1 MSQSIGGA
9 YSQEW
14 TDHNNSDP
22 GLEQIPDWVKQVV
35 SWWSENAISDHE
47 FANGLGFL
55 IKEKVIEV
63 DTRIVFGTTN
73 QEILQTKDMEINVDE
88 NIEIPDWIRNS
99 AKWYI
104 SGEIPEEHFL
114 GGVEH
119 LINENIISFGEKS
132 EFDYEKIQ
140 DRIIPNASPVYLKN
154 NQNIEFSVDII
165 EKIIDGEKIRM
176 FGYNN
181 QSPGPM
187 LIANQ
192 GDSITINLKNN
203 LDIPTTTHWHGLRL
217 DYKNDG
223 VPHLTQEPIQPG
235 ETFQYTLK
243 FPDTGI
249 YVYHPHVRT
258 EMQVDMGLYGN
269 ILVQDKNK
277 DYQNFQIPLV
287 LDDVMIN
294 EKNVIEYDKDVVDH
308 VLMGRFGNTMLIN
321 GESDYVLE
329 VPQNEIVKF
338 YLTNTANTRTFNFQ
352 IEEQELKLVTSDMS
366 EYTESSFVDS
376 VIISPFERRAVEVM
390 FETQGIYDI
399 NHVTPEKKS
408 VVQANEEFFNVSQN
422 SEIKFEM
429 STLKKYFSV
438 EPELE
443 LEFDLET
450 TLDMSIHSMEHND
463 SEMIIQL
470 WKIQWEIIQ

>member
-1 MSQSIGGA
+1 MKLNRNVLIFPSIFFGIIFLSQSIGGHTHKNGQIIITLIR
-9 YSQEW
+9 Y
-14 TDHNNSDP
+14 
-22 GLEQIPDWVKQVV
+22 EQIPDWVKQVV
-35 SWWSENAISDHE
+35 SWWSEDAISDHE

-88 NIEIPDWIRNS
+88 NIEIPDLIRNS

-294 EKNVIEYDKDVVDH
+294 EK
-308 VLMGRFGNTMLIN
+308 ML
-321 GESDYVLE
+321 
-329 VPQNEIVKF
+329 
-338 YLTNTANTRTFNFQ
+338 
-352 IEEQELKLVTSDMS
+352 
-366 EYTESSFVDS
+366 
-376 VIISPFERRAVEVM
+376 
-390 FETQGIYDI
+390 
-399 NHVTPEKKS
+399 
-408 VVQANEEFFNVSQN
+408 
-422 SEIKFEM
+422 
-429 STLKKYFSV
+429 
-438 EPELE
+438 
-443 LEFDLET
+443 
-450 TLDMSIHSMEHND
+450 
-463 SEMIIQL
+463 
-470 WKIQWEIIQ
+470 